1 MLFTRSAYLGVIS
14 SPGADRFSDEII
26 ASLKIIYQKR
36 FDKVSE
42 RLSKKYD
49 LTVPEV
55 IRKINFT
62 NDLNSINYKSG
73 NNIDK
78 SVPPQYKI
86 PIRVT
91 RFSNGEY
98 KAEILRSIRGMD
110 VYIISDVENHYPVY
124 FACDDTE
131 HSLSVNDHVM
141 ILFSILDTV
150 LSSGAASANLVLP
163 VYPYS
168 RQHKRKGR
176 EGLTASWFGKVCEF
190 MGASMIITLDIH
202 SKAIEN
208 ACHHLTIENLHG
220 SFQILKELTK
230 ITDIREEN
238 LVVVAPDTG
247 AVDRNRFYAEHLHKP
262 FAMLYKERDYSKISA
277 GADRTN
283 ITAVRLLGDVKGKNV
298 FMADDILG
306 TGGTLIKAMRFLR
319 EMGAEKIICAASLP
333 LFSGD
338 SIEHFDRA
346 HEEGLFEYFI
356 GTNAVYQDE
365 SVLSRPWYRCASI
378 SSLFATI
385 ISRIHH
391 GKSVSRFLDNREI
404 IQRLLSRES
413 SSPMEN

>member
-14 SPGADRFSDEII
+14 CPGAEGFADEII
-26 ASLKIIYQKR
+26 TSLKIIYRKR
-36 FDKVSE
+36 FDTVSKK
-42 RLSKKYD
+42 LSKKYD
-49 LTVPEV
+49 MTVSEV
-55 IRKINFT
+55 IRQINFA
-62 NDLNSINYKSG
+62 NDLNSIHLKTG

-78 SVPPQYKI
+78 SAPPQYGI

-91 RFSNGEY
+91 RFANGEY
-98 KAEILRSIRGMD
+98 KTEILRSIRGMD
-110 VYIISDVENHYPVY
+110 VYIVSDVENHYPVH
-124 FACDDTE
+124 FACNEEE
-131 HSLSVNDHVM
+131 HQLSVNDHVM

-150 LSSGAASANLVLP
+150 LSSGAKSASLVLP
-163 VYPYS
+163 VYPFS

-208 ACHHLTIENLHG
+208 ACQRLTIENLHG

-230 ITDIREEN
+230 IIDIRTED

-247 AVDRNRFYAEHLHKP
+247 AVDRNKFYAEHLQKP
-262 FAMLYKERDYSKISA
+262 FAMLYKERDYSRISS
-277 GADRTN
+277 GADTTN
-283 ITAVRLLGDVKGKNV
+283 ITSVRLLGDVKDKTV

-306 TGGTLIKAMRFLR
+306 TGGTLISAMRFLR
-319 EMGAEKIICAASLP
+319 EKGAKKIICAASLP

-338 SIEHFDRA
+338 SLEHFDRA
-346 HEEGLFEYFI
+346 HKEGLFEYFI
-356 GTNAVYQDE
+356 GTNAVYHGEDITD
-365 SVLSRPWYRCASI
+365 RTWYRCANI

-391 GKSVSRFLDNREI
+391 GKSVSRFLDNRDI
-404 IQRLLSRES
+404 IRKLLNREYDS
-413 SSPMEN
+413 TKN